1 MSKSTT
7 TFEVCDKLWIRTW
20 VTEEVKTDNTYLVR
34 HTQTVVPRGYAANSV
49 SVQPKKKVAKKK
61 AAAKKS
67 KTRRTK

>member
-1 MSKSTT
+1 
-7 TFEVCDKLWIRTW
+7 
-20 VTEEVKTDNTYLVR
+20 
-34 HTQTVVPRGYAANSV
+34 VVPRGYAANSV